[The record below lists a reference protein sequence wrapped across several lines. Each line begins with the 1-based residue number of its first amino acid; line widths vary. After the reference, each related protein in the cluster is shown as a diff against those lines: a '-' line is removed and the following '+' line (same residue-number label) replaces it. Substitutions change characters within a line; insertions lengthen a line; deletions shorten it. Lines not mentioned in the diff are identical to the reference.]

1 MTAANCYGIEEDHA
15 LEISQQSSVP
25 LTLPAERQSVT
36 RARATPASQRPQ
48 ATKALEI
55 AAVAYEPEGCRVYAG
70 LTNGDLRLWQVSPV
84 LGLQG
89 RSRTLTLLP
98 HTLVQ
103 SFKLT
108 TPRLPQCTYTLL
120 CWNRSSVGLCMP
132 LCSRTRPSWLWPASE
147 AAVLDCA
154 AQRAQSG
161 AHVDAGG
168 AAQGHHH
175 QPPVSG
181 HSCRPRCGQG
191 AAALRVSRHHHQG
204 LARQGR

>member
-89 RSRTLTLLP
+89 RFSPLTLLP
-98 HTLVQ
+98 HRLMQ
-103 SFKLT
+103 SGFFGIT
-108 TPRLPQCTYTLL
+108 TPHLPQWPHTLL
-120 CWNRSSVGLCMP
+120 CCNRSSVGLCMSLYSTMLP
-132 LCSRTRPSWLWPASE
+132 RLALACMR
-147 AAVLDCA
+147 
-154 AQRAQSG
+154 G
-161 AHVDAGG
+161 
-168 AAQGHHH
+168 
-175 QPPVSG
+175 
-181 HSCRPRCGQG
+181 SCT
-191 AAALRVSRHHHQG
+191 
-204 LARQGR
+204 